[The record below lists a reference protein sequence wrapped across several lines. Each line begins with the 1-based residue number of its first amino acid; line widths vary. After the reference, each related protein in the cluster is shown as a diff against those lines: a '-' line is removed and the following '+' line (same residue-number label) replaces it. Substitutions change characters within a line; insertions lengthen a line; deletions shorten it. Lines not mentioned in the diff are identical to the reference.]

1 MSSSNFVNV
10 TNATYPLTAYPSK
23 LINYLIK
30 RYKLKKKSKIL
41 EIGCGRG
48 EFLNEFIKKEMQG
61 YGVDISNY
69 AQSFCPNAKII
80 TMDLENEKIP
90 YDDNEFDIIYSK
102 SFIEHLY
109 YPEKVFEEA
118 YRVLKPGGI
127 IITLV
132 PEYTY
137 ISDTFYDDYSHRTPW
152 TKTSIDLIQKV
163 CNYQNIQVESF
174 KQLPILWK
182 QSPFIYFLKLLSFL
196 TRIFIPS
203 YFKKK
208 SKWVRFSK
216 EIMILSTAYK

>member
-10 TNATYPLTAYPSK
+10 TNATYPLTAYPGN
-23 LINYLIK
+23 LINYLIQ

-48 EFLNEFIKKEMQG
+48 EFLNEFIKQGIRG

-69 AQSFCPNAKII
+69 AQSFCPDAKI
-80 TMDLENEKIP
+80 TTTDLENEKLP

-109 YPEKVFEEA
+109 YPEKIFEES

-127 IITLV
+127 MITLV

-137 ISDTFYDDYSHRTPW
+137 ISNTFYDDYSHRTPW
-152 TKTSIDLIQKV
+152 TKTSLELIQKV
-163 CNYQNIQVESF
+163 SNFKNIQVESF

-182 QSPFIYFLKLLSFL
+182 SNPFVYILKLLSFL
-196 TRIFIPS
+196 TRILIPC
-203 YFKKK
+203 YFKRK

-216 EIMILSTAYK
+216 EIMLLSTAYK